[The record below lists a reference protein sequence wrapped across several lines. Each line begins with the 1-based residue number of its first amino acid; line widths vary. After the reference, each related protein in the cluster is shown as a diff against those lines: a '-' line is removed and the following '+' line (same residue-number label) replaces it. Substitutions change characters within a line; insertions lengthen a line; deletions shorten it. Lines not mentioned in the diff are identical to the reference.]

1 MRIVADGSGVKP
13 DAGLDD
19 PLLLL
24 VAITMGLT
32 LVHAREIMQVSLE
45 QPALDTFEF
54 LLGCADCDEIQS
66 EML

>member
-1 MRIVADGSGVKP
+1 MRAFDS
-13 DAGLDD
+13 
-19 PLLLL
+19 LLLL

-32 LVHAREIMQVSLE
+32 LAHAREIMQVSLE

-54 LLGCADCDEIQS
+54 LLGCADCDEIQR

>member
-1 MRIVADGSGVKP
+1 VKP

-54 LLGCADCDEIQS
+54 LLGYADCDEIQR

>member
-1 MRIVADGSGVKP
+1 MRIVADDSGVNS

-19 PLLLL
+19 SLLLL

-32 LVHAREIMQVSLE
+32 LAHAREIMQVSLE

-54 LLGCADCDEIQS
+54 LLGCADCDEIQR